1 MDTSI
6 QAPPNAAGRHPLPWG
21 RGIPAPAPDPTAAP
35 ARPRPAAS
43 TASAAL
49 PAALPLVSAPGAPV
63 PAAAALPAAAPPASG
78 LGAPASAAAVLL
90 PAAPFV
96 PRAMPPRAT
105 HATAA
110 ALPYFFDLP
119 SGAGTLTPTVPAKH
133 ARDAP
138 NAAAAPKNWKM
149 PPDCESFLAELVEL
163 AVLLLRRK
171 LTSGDFLA
179 ITEALNRRFRGLSV
193 RNGGR
198 PPRAVPFFERAWN
211 PMDTKVRHKT
221 NAPGYAA
228 MEAGWLA

>member
-21 RGIPAPAPDPTAAP
+21 RGIPAPTPTPAP
-35 ARPRPAAS
+35 APAQ
-43 TASAAL
+43 
-49 PAALPLVSAPGAPV
+49 P
-63 PAAAALPAAAPPASG
+63 PAAAAPLIPATPPPAFA
-78 LGAPASAAAVLL
+78 LTAPLPAAAVLL
-90 PAAPFV
+90 PAAPFIARV
-96 PRAMPPRAT
+96 MPPRAT
-105 HATAA
+105 HTTAA
-110 ALPYFFDLP
+110 ALPFFFDLP
-119 SGAGTLTPTVPAKH
+119 NGAGLLTPIVPAKN

-138 NAAAAPKNWKM
+138 NALAAPKNWKM
-149 PPDCESFLAELVEL
+149 PPDCERFLAELVKL

-193 RNGGR
+193 LDGST
-198 PPRAVPFFERAWN
+198 PPRPVPFFERAWN

-228 MEAGWLA
+228 MEAGWLASVN